1 MRKEPCALM
10 MTLVLLLSACGGKG
24 SGQADELVQDV
35 RSAYLAMEG
44 CTAHMELTADYGQR
58 IFTYGME
65 LSWQREGET
74 VLTLTSPEN
83 VAGTSAV
90 IRAGETALEYEGVMV
105 ETGPL
110 DDAGLSPIDAVPAL
124 LGYAREGFIAESVL
138 EEQDGAQR
146 FHITCRDPEKEP
158 GTGREGELWFDP
170 ESFVLLRGEIS
181 DEGFTVIQC
190 DFTNFAMS
198 GTAPEE

>member
-24 SGQADELVQDV
+24 GGRTDELVQKL
-35 RSAYLAMEG
+35 RGAYLSMES
-44 CTAHMELTADYGQR
+44 CTAHVELTADYGQR
-58 IFTYGME
+58 VFQYGME

-110 DDAGLSPIDAVPAL
+110 DAAGLSPIDAVPAL
-124 LGYAREGFIAESVL
+124 LSYAREGFVAESVL
-138 EEQDGAQR
+138 EEQDGARR

-170 ESFVLLRGEIS
+170 ESFALLRGEIS
-181 DEGFTVIQC
+181 QEGRTVIQC
-190 DFTNFAMS
+190 GFTNFSMT
-198 GTAPEE
+198 TAAEE